1 MTLNR
6 REFLKWMAASGG
18 AAAAAGCAGTDAGP
32 GAAKVV
38 VIGGG
43 YGGATAARF
52 VKLWAPDIDVTVVE
66 RNTEFVSCPISNLVL
81 AGNTQLSSISM
92 GYDALRQRG
101 IRIVRDDAVAVD
113 PAARQVRLAGGN
125 TLAYD
130 RLIVSPGID
139 FIYDQIPGL
148 QSADAQSRVLHAW
161 KAGAQT
167 AALRKQ
173 LEAMRDGG
181 VFVFHIP
188 TAPYRCP
195 PGPYERVCQVADY
208 FKRVKPKSK
217 IIVLDS
223 NPDITSKA
231 GLFRAA
237 WKGMYPGLI
246 DYRPN
251 SELAD
256 VDVKGMTVRL
266 TFDSVKGDVLN
277 VVPPHRAGDI
287 AQKTGL
293 ITANQRWCG
302 VDWLTMESVSV
313 KGVHVL
319 ADATL
324 SAPAMPKSAS
334 MANQH
339 AKVCAAAVIALIK
352 GQPVNQEPMM
362 MNTCYSFVD
371 GKNVMHVAS
380 VHTYD
385 AAQKTMVAVK
395 GAGGVSDKASELE
408 GTYAWGWARN
418 IWAEALG

>member
-1 MTLNR
+1 VGYSTGRWEGDTLVVQTAGFRDGIWLDANGSPTTESARVTERFR
-6 REFLKWMAASGG
+6 RVNFGTLEIEVTVDDLKAYTSPW
-18 AAAAAGCAGTDAGP
+18 T
-32 GAAKVV
+32 
-38 VIGGG
+38 
-43 YGGATAARF
+43 
-52 VKLWAPDIDVTVVE
+52 VKL
-66 RNTEFVSCPISNLVL
+66 N
-81 AGNTQLSSISM
+81 QL
-92 GYDALRQRG
+92 
-101 IRIVRDDAVAVD
+101 
-113 PAARQVRLAGGN
+113 
-125 TLAYD
+125 
-130 RLIVSPGID
+130 
-139 FIYDQIPGL
+139 
-148 QSADAQSRVLHAW
+148 
-161 KAGAQT
+161 
-167 AALRKQ
+167 
-173 LEAMRDGG
+173 
-181 VFVFHIP
+181 
-188 TAPYRCP
+188 
-195 PGPYERVCQVADY
+195 
-208 FKRVKPKSK
+208 
-217 IIVLDS
+217 IVLDS
-223 NPDITSKA
+223 DPDITSKP
-231 GLFRAA
+231 GLFRAS
-237 WKGMYPGLI
+237 WKGLYPDLI

-302 VDWLTMESVSV
+302 VDWLTMESVAV

-352 GQPVNQEPMM
+352 GQPVNQQPMM

-395 GAGGVSDKASELE
+395 GAGGLSDKASELE